1 MRNISSGNPNR
12 NDHPAG
18 ALRKGLLSYGYP
30 GPNDATGVLREDFCF
45 YSLDLQKTGEKL
57 HCFLSRSGYTVREL
71 SHMIGVSNQTIY
83 KWFHGDALP
92 SLNNLY
98 QLSRLFGCSMDEL
111 VAGGGVCR
119 YDMPDLYMRE
129 SAVTQ
134 SPACEPA
141 TRDTA
146 RISLPAG
153 SSVMH

>member
-1 MRNISSGNPNR
+1 MRNERSDNLNR
-12 NDHPAG
+12 NTLLAG
-18 ALRKGLLSYGYP
+18 ALREDRGCVSFDPYDTAGALREDRGCGSFDPYDTAG
-30 GPNDATGVLREDFCF
+30 ALREDFCF

-71 SHMIGVSNQTIY
+71 SRMIGVSNQTIY

-129 SAVTQ
+129 SAVT
-134 SPACEPA
+134 
-141 TRDTA
+141 
-146 RISLPAG
+146 
-153 SSVMH
+153 

>member
-1 MRNISSGNPNR
+1 MRNERPDNLNR
-12 NDHPAG
+12 NTLLTG
-18 ALRKGLLSYGYP
+18 ALREDRGCGSFDPYDTAG
-30 GPNDATGVLREDFCF
+30 ALREDFCF

-71 SHMIGVSNQTIY
+71 SRMIGVSNQTIY

-129 SAVTQ
+129 SA
-134 SPACEPA
+134 
-141 TRDTA
+141 
-146 RISLPAG
+146 G
-153 SSVMH
+153 